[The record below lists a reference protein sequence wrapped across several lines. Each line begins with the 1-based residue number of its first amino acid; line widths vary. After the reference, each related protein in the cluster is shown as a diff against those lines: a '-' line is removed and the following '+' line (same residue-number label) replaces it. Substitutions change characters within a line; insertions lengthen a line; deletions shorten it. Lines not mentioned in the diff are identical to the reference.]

1 METSTQII
9 FNRFNRSK
17 ISQVATFRVC
27 FIVVAARFQSTLG
40 RTASLCWWYI
50 YLKTQSS
57 SPAMTHLIFSQSKQ
71 KQKHLY
77 NLQLHY
83 LSLDIPPFAGL
94 WRRVIL
100 AILFRCH
107 AQHTAAE
114 DNQALCR
121 QSSDLE
127 GSKSSWKDPR
137 KQDPIGLKLHSW
149 NYVFHV
155 SLFCFCCLSKWS
167 HQQVINDFWDKL
179 QPYQHTFGWL
189 SK

>member
-1 METSTQII
+1 MVSTNPFEKDTRQIGSFPKFRGENLEKMETSTQII

-83 LSLDIPPFAGL
+83 CHLIFHPL
-94 WRRVIL
+94 L
-100 AILFRCH
+100 A
-107 AQHTAAE
+107 
-114 DNQALCR
+114 
-121 QSSDLE
+121 SDVVL
-127 GSKSSWKDPR
+127 
-137 KQDPIGLKLHSW
+137 
-149 NYVFHV
+149 Y
-155 SLFCFCCLSKWS
+155 SLFCSVATHSTRPRKTT
-167 HQQVINDFWDKL
+167 KL
-179 QPYQHTFGWL
+179 CVGKAVT
-189 SK
+189 